1 MQIQTQSLTTPK
13 MIYETKDIA
22 SIILEKLIK
31 RNPSNK
37 YTMAKVTAGWQVVPI
52 TQCPPFMPPAKPL
65 PVKPVRKP
73 EPTTGES
80 VVVEVK
86 FVQETKAY
94 FEIEHEKRWLHK
106 SHVIASE
113 IVNGMLRF
121 TTTPKSVNQLG
132 LTHLVVEV

>member
-1 MQIQTQSLTTPK
+1 MQVQTQSPQFPK
-13 MIYETKDIA
+13 IIYETKNIA
-22 SIILEKLIK
+22 SLILKKLVK
-31 RNPSNK
+31 RNPTNK
-37 YTMAKVTAGWQVVPI
+37 YTMARVTAGWQVVPI

-73 EPTTGES
+73 EPVVGET
-80 VVVEVK
+80 VMVEVK

-106 SHVIASE
+106 SHVISSE
-113 IVNGMLRF
+113 IVNDILRF

-132 LTHLVVEV
+132 LTHLVMET